1 MAIEIIICER
11 YLHSLQHL
19 QPDELAESMLNF
31 ISFSNTF
38 IRLEKFDIMGTKRKT
53 L

>member
-1 MAIEIIICER
+1 MAIEIICEH

-19 QPDELAESMLNF
+19 QPDELAESILNF

-38 IRLEKFDIMGTKRKT
+38 IWLQKFDIMRTKRKT